1 MGRIRRRQRVV
12 LRGALAAA
20 SEAQDVTA
28 ELGARAGGYLAAA
41 EAADAAAVAA
51 NACAAEAEA
60 EAAAL
65 RGENARLAAA
75 AADAAVAAADSE
87 RRLNAASF
95 EHVELQLARHKVS
108 VSDHMHTRIKQAH
121 EEAHADYAA
130 EAEACTGTLEQMTL
144 EVEAVVMKTLP
155 VMRGEAVGAVED
167 LRGEFAAF
175 RESFAREFAL
185 AEEERK
191 AQADKEEAAAA
202 AVAARVA
209 EAAEVSEA
217 GTQTTGVGT
226 KKKSS
231 SSSSSSSAV
240 NNKTTTTK
248 RSTTG
253 GTGGTKRV
261 K

>member
-1 MGRIRRRQRVV
+1 LKAPGFNPRNLESDLLVSNFAACNSTRNATQRQAGVACAERGEVLGRIRRRQRVV

-130 EAEACTGTLEQMTL
+130 EAEACTGTLEHMTL
-144 EVEAVVMKTLP
+144 
-155 VMRGEAVGAVED
+155 
-167 LRGEFAAF
+167 
-175 RESFAREFAL
+175 
-185 AEEERK
+185 
-191 AQADKEEAAAA
+191 KEEAAAA